1 MTDAARRGTTAWRAV
16 SDSPPSHKP
25 GEFGYDDPRRRDGFD
40 RLSFVITE
48 TQQNGGPPLHTH
60 TVEEAH
66 AVLSGMVGYVIGDQ
80 RSPRTVRVSDVPT
93 GILSKRRDYTEV
105 TEPAVEAAVTSPRPC
120 RRKCRC

>member
-16 SDSPPSHKP
+16 SDSPPSHKS

-48 TQQNGGPPLHTH
+48 TQHNGRPPLH

-66 AVLSGMVGYVIGDQ
+66 AVLSGMVGYGIGDQ
-80 RSPRTVRVSDVPT
+80 RLTVDGPCVARVPA
-93 GILSKRRDYTEV
+93 GIPSKRRDYTEV